1 MAVYADELVESH
13 LDRMHSLLVGGYDLS
28 KIPKWICDNTRLKG
42 QNFSFK
48 DHEYQLAI
56 LNDRSRNV
64 NVRKCSQVG
73 ISELSVRLALAEAN
87 IIPGFTVMYT
97 LPTSFFSKTFAK
109 TRVDPVI
116 QGSPKLTAAIHTDV
130 DNTEVKQF
138 GESFIYFKGTK
149 GATTAISVPADHL
162 IHDELDFSDLDTVSN
177 YQSRLPHSKY
187 KLTTKFSTPTVEKYG
202 ISAEMAKSR
211 RFYNICKCNHCNN
224 NFIPNYFRDVRVSG
238 WDKDLKEITQSNIHE
253 VDYKSARVFCPQC
266 GLEPDL
272 GPAHREWVCENQS
285 GDTDTAGYQ
294 ITPFDAPNIITAAD
308 LVKAS
313 TTFERYAEF
322 VNNRLGL
329 PAEDRESAISTEDL
343 DNMWITASGSGY
355 VAYVM
360 GIDIGQMCHLM
371 VAGVK
376 GGAGAGGGIDVLVS
390 EKVPHHLLEKR
401 KEELRQIYP
410 IRITVMDSQPYFD
423 MLIRMQGADP
433 NLWGALFIK
442 SKDLDLYRLR
452 VKDQEEEK
460 GQMYI
465 RQLDINRNRGFDAL
479 MEAMRAKQVH
489 IMVDECK
496 EDIIA
501 HCTDMTRLRILNDEN
516 EFSYVWRKSEAKN
529 DHFHHTLLY
538 TYMAS
543 KLTGMASN
551 LITIPLY
558 IGKIKLEVRP

>member
-1 MAVYADELVESH
+1 MALYADELVDSH
-13 LDRMHSLLVGGYDLS
+13 LERMESLLVGGYDLN
-28 KIPKWICDNTRLKG
+28 KIPKWICDYTRLKG
-42 QNFSFK
+42 QNFTFK

-56 LNDRSRNV
+56 LNDRSPNI

-73 ISELSVRLALAEAN
+73 ISEASVRQALAEVN
-87 IIPGFTVMYT
+87 IIPGFTVIYT
-97 LPTSFFSKTFAK
+97 LPTALFSSTFAK

-116 QGSPKLTAAIHTDV
+116 EGSPRLSAAVHQDV

-149 GATTAISVPADHL
+149 GAQTAISVPADHL
-162 IHDELDFSDLDTVSN
+162 FHDEYDFSDIDTVSS

-202 ISAEMAKSR
+202 ISMEMSKSR
-211 RFYNICKCNHCNN
+211 RFFNVCKCNHCNEV
-224 NFIPNYFRDVRVSG
+224 FIPNYFNHVRVAG
-238 WDKDLKEITQSNIHE
+238 WDLDLKEITKDNIHL
-253 VDYKSARVFCPQC
+253 VDYKSARVFCPKC
-266 GLEPDL
+266 GKEPEL
-272 GPAHREWVCENQS
+272 GPEHREWVCENPS
-285 GDTDTAGYQ
+285 GDSDTAGYQ
-294 ITPFDAPNIITAAD
+294 ITPFDAPRIILPGD

-313 TTFERYAEF
+313 TTFERYADF
-322 VNNRLGL
+322 INNRLGM
-329 PAEDRESAISTEDL
+329 PAEDRDSAISNEDMNNL
-343 DNMWITASGSGY
+343 WITASGSGY
-355 VAYVM
+355 VTYVM

-376 GGAGAGGGIDVLVS
+376 GGAGAGGGIDVLRS

-401 KEELRQIYP
+401 IAELKNIYP

-423 MLIRMQGADP
+423 MLIRMQGVDI

-442 SKDLDLYRLR
+442 SKDLDLYKLR
-452 VKDQEEEK
+452 VKDQEEDK

-479 MEAMRAKQVH
+479 MEMMRAKQVH

-496 EDIIA
+496 EDIIK
-501 HCTDMTRLRILNDEN
+501 HCTDMTRLRVLNDEN

-538 TYMAS
+538 TLMAS

-551 LITIPLY
+551 LIAMPLY